1 VLDELVQTTDG
12 SWITRPPTR
21 CPNGHPLGPNQVLV
35 GSHTIDPN
43 RNYWHNQQ
51 KHPGRWPGR
60 SVTDDADSG
69 VTHDATHHMEPP
81 GGIEP
86 PTYSL
91 RVNRST
97 D

>member
-12 SWITRPPTR
+12 KWITRPPTR

-60 SVTDDADSG
+60 SVTDDATQ
-69 VTHDATHHMEPP
+69 V
-81 GGIEP
+81 
-86 PTYSL
+86 
-91 RVNRST
+91 
-97 D
+97 

>member
-1 VLDELVQTTDG
+1 VQTTDG
-12 SWITRPPTR
+12 KWITRPPTR

-60 SVTDDADSG
+60 SV
-69 VTHDATHHMEPP
+69 
-81 GGIEP
+81 
-86 PTYSL
+86 
-91 RVNRST
+91 
-97 D
+97 